1 MQVAVVAPGARLVAG
16 AADDR
21 AIARVER
28 TARGLAARGHDVT
41 VHGMGW
47 QEDGGDHVR
56 TRERDGV
63 TYRSVTLLPND
74 GFYHARLPARL
85 ARTRPDVVHAVG
97 GPTAA
102 LSARAGAA
110 LARAP
115 LVVDWFGEDPPE
127 GRLVGPTLRAAARVV
142 TPSEL
147 VRTRV
152 RERGVS
158 EDRATVVP
166 EAVDVAR
173 VRAAEP
179 VADPPDVVAATP
191 LDDDANLESVLLA
204 LAELR
209 NRDWRATVIGDGPE
223 RAAYEARAADL
234 SIDGR
239 VTFAGELPRDE
250 RLACYRGAHVFC
262 QTARDEAF
270 ATELLWALAC
280 GCVGVV
286 EYQADSAAHE
296 LVERRERGFRVS
308 TPEEISERIAESG
321 GFPQWD
327 LDESVAAYDEGA
339 VAGRWL
345 DCYRAAG
352 APDETAEVPEPTPH
366 PDAER

>member
-1 MQVAVVAPGARLVAG
+1 MQVAVVAPELRLVTGADEERAGARVA
-16 AADDR
+16 
-21 AIARVER
+21 R
-28 TARGLAARGHDVT
+28 TARGLVARGHDVT
-41 VHGMGW
+41 VYGMGW
-47 QEDGGDHVR
+47 QGEGSDRAR

-63 TYRSVTLLPND
+63 TYHSVTILPND
-74 GFYHARLPARL
+74 DFYYPRLSARL

-97 GPTAA
+97 GPAA
-102 LSARAGAA
+102 VLSGRAGAA

-115 LVVDWFGEDPPE
+115 LVVDWFGEAPPE
-127 GRLVGPTLRAAARVV
+127 GRLVGPALRAAARVA

-158 EDRATVVP
+158 EGRATVVP
-166 EAVDVAR
+166 EAIDMAR

-191 LDDDANLESVLLA
+191 LEDTANLESVLLA

-209 NRDWRATVIGDGPE
+209 DRDWHATVVGDGPR
-223 RAAYEARAADL
+223 RAAYEAQAADL

-239 VTFAGELPRDE
+239 VTFAGETPLDE
-250 RLACYRGAHVFC
+250 RLSLYRGAHVFC
-262 QTARDEAF
+262 QTARDEVF

-308 TPEEISERIAESG
+308 TPEGISERIAAAG
-321 GFPQWD
+321 AYPQWD

-345 DCYRAAG
+345 DCYSAAG
-352 APDETAEVPEPTPH
+352 APDETAEAPEPTPH
-366 PDAER
+366 PDAEQ